1 MRFVASKMTGLGAVL
16 LVASALSLPAV
27 AQSTHSTTTG
37 TTAGTTA
44 GTTTTGPTTGGK
56 MGAPSAAVSTPA
68 SRTATGAA
76 SPATP
81 PASSAA
87 QSKLVD
93 INTASEAELDT
104 LPGVGKARAEAIIKN
119 RPYKGKDDL
128 VGRHVIPQNVYNGIK
143 DKVVA
148 RQG

>member
-1 MRFVASKMTGLGAVL
+1 MRFVASKLTGLGAAL

-37 TTAGTTA
+37 ATTGTTT
-44 GTTTTGPTTGGK
+44 GTTTTGPATGGK
-56 MGAPSAAVSTPA
+56 AGAPAAVSTPA
-68 SRTATGAA
+68 SRTATGTA

-93 INTASEAELDT
+93 INTASAAELDA
-104 LPGVGKARAEAIIKN
+104 LPGIGKARAEAIIKN

-128 VGRHVIPQNVYNGIK
+128 VSRHVIPQNVYNGIK